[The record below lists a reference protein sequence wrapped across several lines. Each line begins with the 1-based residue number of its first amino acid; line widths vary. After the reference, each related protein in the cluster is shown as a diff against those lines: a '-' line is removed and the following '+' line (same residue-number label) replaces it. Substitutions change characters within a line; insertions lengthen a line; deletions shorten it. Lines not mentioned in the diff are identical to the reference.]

1 MRTFETTAL
10 ANARRGWRVFPC
22 APRGKV
28 PQTTHGVKDAS
39 TDPETIRGW
48 ARRWPS
54 ANIAVATGMA
64 SGFFAVDV
72 DGGTGEETLAALTK
86 KHGALP
92 DTLEARTGG
101 GGRHLLFRHP
111 DKGLR
116 NSAGKL
122 GPGLDVRG
130 DGGYVILPP
139 SVHPSGKPYEWRAGR
154 APDDLPIAEAQGWLL
169 DLLSAGPSA
178 TQSKPVNTSPAYAE
192 AVLAGELAGLARAPE
207 GTRNDTL
214 NAAAFSC
221 GKYVAAGA
229 LPRGLVERALLA
241 QAGAIGLPEC
251 EVRATIAS
259 GLAAGTKEFRA
270 GVAALTGKFGGKI
283 VRPASKKSKANGD
296 GAPDKRETDQS
307 AGEDTAPLPPEFSE
321 DALTLRFTESHS
333 ENLRYVATWGRWLCW
348 DGARWQED
356 STLSVFDRARTV
368 CRITASECANNEK
381 FIAKRI
387 TAAATVA
394 AVERLARSDRRHA
407 ATVEQFDADPWLL
420 NTPTGTVDLRTGEA
434 REHSRAD
441 FLTKLTGAGLA
452 GKASGCPRW
461 QQFLER
467 VTGGDAALEEFLQ
480 RVAGYCLT
488 GVTREHALFFV
499 YGTGANGKGVFLN
512 TLAGALGDYARTAP
526 IGAFLVTY
534 EEQHPTDLAG
544 LRGARL
550 VTAVETEDGRRWAE
564 AKIKTLTGGDRIA
577 ARFMR
582 QDFFEYLPQFKLLI
596 AGNHKPGLR
605 SVDEAIRRRLHLIL
619 FLVTIPAEERDLDL
633 AERLRAEWP
642 GILRWAVEG
651 CLTWQRRGLNPPTAV
666 SDATTMYLDAEDRI
680 AAWIEDRCDPGPACS
695 ATAAALFSDWRA
707 WAESGGEKPGSQKA
721 FSEKLQTRAGI
732 EKTREG
738 KARTRT
744 FKGIALRAMRAD
756 P

>member
-1 MRTFETTAL
+1 MSVPLLENAL
-10 ANARRGWRVFPC
+10 RYARRGWRVFPC

-28 PQTTHGVKDAS
+28 PLTAHGVKDGS
-39 TDPETIRGW
+39 TEPETIRGW

-54 ANIAVATGMA
+54 ANIGVATGA
-64 SGFFAVDV
+64 ESGFFVLDV
-72 DGGTGEETLAALTK
+72 DGAKGEETLAGLTE

-92 DTLEARTGG
+92 QTVEAHTGG
-101 GGRHLLFRHP
+101 GGRHLLFKHP
-111 DKGLR
+111 GGTTLK

-122 GPGLDVRG
+122 GLGLDTRG
-130 DGGYVILPP
+130 DGGYIIAPP
-139 SVHPSGKPYEWRAGR
+139 SVHPSGPPYQWRAGH
-154 APDDLPIAEAQGWLL
+154 APGDLPLVDAPGWLL
-169 DLLSAGPSA
+169 DFLSAGQSA

-192 AVLAGELAGLARAPE
+192 AVLARKLAELARAAE
-207 GTRNDTL
+207 GTRNETL
-214 NAAAFSC
+214 NVAAFTL
-221 GKYVAAGA
+221 GKYVATGG
-229 LPRGLVERALLA
+229 LERGLVERALLA
-241 QAGAIGLPEC
+241 QAVEIGLPAREAESTLASGINAGFEEC
-251 EVRATIAS
+251 RA
-259 GLAAGTKEFRA
+259 GLAALEE
-270 GVAALTGKFGGKI
+270 KFGIELKPNPNGAHGESGEGQ
-283 VRPASKKSKANGD
+283 PA
-296 GAPDKRETDQS
+296 E
-307 AGEDTAPLPPEFSE
+307 GEDAAPLPPEFSE
-321 DALTLRFTESHS
+321 DALTLRFTESHN
-333 ENLRYVATWGRWLCW
+333 ENLRYVAKWGRWLCW

-381 FIAKRI
+381 FIARRI
-387 TAAATVA
+387 TAAKTVA

-441 FLTKLTGAGLA
+441 FFTKVTGAGLA

-488 GVTREHALFFV
+488 GVTHEHALFFL
-499 YGTGANGKGVFLN
+499 YGGGANGKGVFLN
-512 TLAGALGDYARTAP
+512 SLAGALGDYAKTAP
-526 IGAFLVTY
+526 IGTFLATR

-544 LRGARL
+544 LCGARL
-550 VTAVETEDGRRWAE
+550 VTAVETEDGRHWAE

-582 QDFFEYLPQFKLLI
+582 QDFFHYLPQFKLLI

-605 SVDEAIRRRLHLIL
+605 SVDEAIRRRLHLIP

-633 AERLRAEWP
+633 VEKLRVEWP
-642 GILRWAVEG
+642 GILCWALEG
-651 CLTWQRRGLNPPTAV
+651 CRAWQHEGLNPPAAV
-666 SDATTMYLDAEDRI
+666 TDATMAYLDAEDRI
-680 AAWIEDRCDPGPACS
+680 GTWIEDRCDLGPACA
-695 ATAAALFSDWRA
+695 ATAAEVFSDWKS

-721 FSEKLQTRAGI
+721 FSEKLQTRPGI

-744 FKGIALRAMRAD
+744 FQGIALRAMRAD